1 MKIPKPEKLPSGSY
15 RVRLRL
21 DGQSVSITKPT
32 EREAIREAEL
42 IKAQHRNDIKTR
54 PTGGNVP
61 LHAAIDDY
69 ISSRE
74 NVLSPATIRGYRVIQ
89 KYRFQTYTN
98 RPIGSINWQRAVNEE
113 SRLVSAKTL
122 KNSWGFVRSVLME
135 NGLDVSVRLPA
146 VPVAEKEWL
155 TPEQIPVFLEAVKG
169 QPCEIPALLALSSL
183 RRSEIFA
190 LDWQDIDL
198 RNRVIHVRGAMTI
211 DESNSYV
218 LRDQTKTA
226 SSTRAVPIFIDQ
238 LYRALSAVENKTGAV
253 VSSNP
258 STPFK
263 QIRSVCARAGLP
275 NPGVHGL
282 RHSFASL
289 CYHLG
294 INEMTAMEIG
304 GWSDFQTMRKIYT
317 HLSEIDRMK
326 NADKLADFFKNA
338 HGNAHDIS
346 KS

>member
-1 MKIPKPEKLPSGSY
+1 MKIPKARKLPSGQWFIQ
-15 RVRLRL
+15 LRL
-21 DGQSVSITKPT
+21 DGQSISITKPT

-42 IKAQHRNDIKTR
+42 IKAQHRNDIKIR
-54 PTGGNVP
+54 PTGGNKT
-61 LHAAIDDY
+61 LRAAIDDY
-69 ISSRE
+69 IASRE
-74 NVLSPATIRGYRVIQ
+74 NILSPSTIRGYRVIQ
-89 KYRFQTYTN
+89 KYRFQSCAN
-98 RPIGSINWQRAVNEE
+98 RPIGSVNWQKAVNDE
-113 SRLVSAKTL
+113 SRQCSAKTV
-122 KNSWGFVRSVLME
+122 KNAWGFVRSVLME

-146 VPVAEKEWL
+146 VPAADKEWL

-198 RNRVIHVRGAMTI
+198 KNNVIHVRSALTI
-211 DESNSYV
+211 DESNTYV
-218 LRDQTKTA
+218 LRDQTKTE
-226 SSTRAVPIFIDQ
+226 SSTRTVPIFIDQ
-238 LYRALSAVENKTGAV
+238 LHKALAAVKNKTGAV
-253 VSSNP
+253 VTSNP
-258 STPFK
+258 TTPYK
-263 QIRSVCARAGLP
+263 QIRSVCERAGLP

-317 HLSEIDRMK
+317 HLSELDRMK

-338 HGNAHDIS
+338 NENANGI
-346 KS
+346 

>member
-1 MKIPKPEKLPSGSY
+1 MKIPKARKLPSGQWFIQ
-15 RVRLRL
+15 LRL

-54 PTGGNVP
+54 PTGGNKT
-61 LHAAIDDY
+61 LATAIDDY
-69 ISSRE
+69 IRMRE

-98 RPIGSINWQRAVNEE
+98 RPISSINWQKAVNDE
-113 SRLVSAKTL
+113 SRLCSPKTI
-122 KNSWGFVRSVLME
+122 KNAWGFIRSVLME

-146 VPVAEKEWL
+146 VPAADKAWL

-198 RNRVIHVRGAMTI
+198 KNRVIHVRGAMTI

-218 LRDQTKTA
+218 LRDQNKTA

-238 LYRALSAVENKTGAV
+238 LYRALSVVENKTGAV
-253 VSSNP
+253 VTCDP
-258 STPFK
+258 TTPYK

-338 HGNAHDIS
+338 NENANEF
-346 KS
+346 